1 MHFSLITSEYVIK
14 IFFNPIDVVIPPKAN
29 AILAK
34 LMVII
39 VKNKV
44 LKDFIYFIISKRIA
58 RLINVIHDNRIV
70 TFVINTILEIKMINN
85 DKKIKIG
92 KIG

>member
-1 MHFSLITSEYVIK
+1 M
-14 IFFNPIDVVIPPKAN
+14 IPPKAN

-34 LMVII
+34 LMVIT

-44 LKDFIYFIISKRIA
+44 LKDFIYFITSKRIA

-70 TFVINTILEIKMINN
+70 TLVINKTLEIKMINK

>member
-1 MHFSLITSEYVIK
+1 
-14 IFFNPIDVVIPPKAN
+14 
-29 AILAK
+29 
-34 LMVII
+34 MVII

-92 KIG
+92 KIGWNPLIPALKLIKFKKSIPKQDLWSNNPM